1 MGKATF
7 ESLLADLAGM
17 AVPEEAKRQFE
28 ELIRRRA
35 ALDGVTSLDRQE
47 RVQFARRWL
56 ELKESRPVIRDR
68 IMARYDV
75 GRTQA
80 YQVIDQAL
88 QLSGF
93 PKNIRTETDSNGAS
107 TSKDLNESRLL

>member
-7 ESLLADLAGM
+7 ESLLSDLAGM

-35 ALDGVTSLDRQE
+35 ALDGVTRLDRQE

-56 ELKESRPVIRDR
+56 ELNESRPVIRDR

-93 PKNIRTETDSNGAS
+93 QKNIRTETDSNEAS

>member
-7 ESLLADLAGM
+7 ENLLADLAGM

-28 ELIRRRA
+28 ELIKRRA
-35 ALDGVTSLDRQE
+35 ALDGVTSFDRQE
-47 RVQFARRWL
+47 RVQFARHL
-56 ELKESRPVIRDR
+56 LDLKAPREEIRDR
-68 IMARYDV
+68 VMARYEV
-75 GRTQA
+75 RRSQA
-80 YQVIDQAL
+80 YQVINQAL

-93 PKNIRTETDSNGAS
+93 PKNIRTKTDSNEAS